1 MVGYYKWIGAFLGF
15 YLGRFSFLGA
25 IVGFLIGGFVDN
37 FQRAAKHL
45 NENNGQGHQQR
56 FRSGADFFQHYQ
68 QQQSQRFDFPT
79 VLLVLSAAVMK
90 ADDKVLKS
98 ELQFV
103 KNFMSQQF
111 GPQFN
116 KEHLQRLKEYIN
128 GDQLPLQQICT
139 ELKMR
144 TPTQIREQLV
154 QYLFGI
160 AKSDGYVSKSEEQV
174 IKRIA
179 LMMGV
184 QTGAYQNMQQQNF
197 RDVTTDYAKLG
208 LTADASDTELK
219 KAYRKLAVRYHPDKV
234 SQLDASEQE
243 KAKVKFQEIQDAY
256 EAIKKERGI

>member
-1 MVGYYKWIGAFLGF
+1 MIGYYKWIGAFLGF

-37 FQRAAKHL
+37 FQRAAKYL
-45 NENNGQGHQQR
+45 NENNGENQQQR
-56 FRSGADFFQHYQ
+56 FRGGADFFQHYQ
-68 QQQSQRFDFPT
+68 QQQAQRYDFPT
-79 VLLVLSAAVMK
+79 VILMLSAAVMK
-90 ADDKVLKS
+90 ADQKVLKS

-128 GDQLPLQQICT
+128 KDQLPIQQLCA

-144 TPTQIREQLV
+144 TPSQVREQLV

-160 AKSDGYVSKSEEQV
+160 AKSDGHVSQSEEQV
-174 IKRIA
+174 IKQIA
-179 LMMGV
+179 LLMGV

-197 RDVTTDYAKLG
+197 RNISEDYATLG
-208 LTADASDTELK
+208 LSSAATDPEIK

-234 SQLDASEQE
+234 SQLDTAEQE
-243 KAKVKFQEIQDAY
+243 KAKVKFQQIQDAY
-256 EAIKKERGI
+256 EAIKKEREI

>member
-37 FQRAAKHL
+37 FQRAAKYL
-45 NENNGQGHQQR
+45 NETNDQGQQQR
-56 FRSGADFFQHYQ
+56 FRGGADFFQHYQ
-68 QQQSQRFDFPT
+68 QQQAQRFDLPT
-79 VLLVLSAAVMK
+79 IMLILSAAVMK
-90 ADDKVLKS
+90 ADKKVLKT

-116 KEHLQRLKEYIN
+116 NEHLQRLKEYIN
-128 GDQLPLQQICT
+128 KDQLPLEQLCT

-144 TPTQIREQLV
+144 APSQVREQLV

-160 AKSDGYVSKSEEQV
+160 AKSDGHVSQSEERV
-174 IKRIA
+174 IKHIA

-197 RDVTTDYAKLG
+197 RNITEYYSILG
-208 LTADASDTELK
+208 LSADATDIEIK

-234 SQLDASEQE
+234 SQLDTSEQE
-243 KAKVKFQEIQDAY
+243 NAKVKFQQIQDAY
-256 EAIKKERGI
+256 EAIKKERGM